1 MIRRGEYHPASHSRA
16 GALPPDPPWLPRL
29 WGPFAPRRSVARPN
43 SDPGNITPRSDGGNI
58 TPRHTLGPGRFPPTP
73 PGFLACGGPSPHAAR
88 SPGQTQTRG
97 TSPRDQTGGISP
109 RVTLSGRGA
118 SPRPPLASSLVGAL
132 RPTPLGRPAKLRP
145 GEHHPAIRRG
155 EYHPAS
161 HSRAGALPP
170 DPPWLPRLWGPF
182 APRRSVGQT
191 QTRGTSPRDQT
202 GGRHTLGPGR
212 FPPTPPGFFACGG
225 PSPHARSPGQTQTR
239 GISPRDQTTERST
252 NGSFPRHSKEYG
264 QASRLISTS

>member
-1 MIRRGEYHPASHSRA
+1 MIRRGEYHPASHSRAGALPPDPPWLPRLWGPFAPRRSVARPNSDPGNITPRSDGGNITPRHTLGPGRFPPTPPASSLVGALRPTPLGRPAKLRPGEHHPAIRRGEYHPASHSRA

-73 PGFLACGGPSPHAAR
+73 PGFFACGGPSPHA
-88 SPGQTQTRG
+88 
-97 TSPRDQTGGISP
+97 
-109 RVTLSGRGA
+109 
-118 SPRPPLASSLVGAL
+118 
-132 RPTPLGRPAKLRP
+132 
-145 GEHHPAIRRG
+145 
-155 EYHPAS
+155 
-161 HSRAGALPP
+161 
-170 DPPWLPRLWGPF
+170 
-182 APRRSVGQT
+182 
-191 QTRGTSPRDQT
+191 
-202 GGRHTLGPGR
+202 
-212 FPPTPPGFFACGG
+212 
-225 PSPHARSPGQTQTR
+225 ARSPGQTQTR